1 MISADEPGE
10 VVLSFVE
17 FVLFALILEFVVALV
32 LLSGMFPKMIT
43 VLLR

>member
-1 MISADEPGE
+1 MISVDEPGE

-17 FVLFALILEFVVALV
+17 FVLFVWILEFVVALV